1 MNELKNRVAVV
12 TGSSSGIGR
21 ATAQRLAQ
29 LGATVVLHGRSNQAG
44 LAEALADLE
53 GEGREH
59 QTIQADIATPQ
70 GCQQLV
76 DFAWQKFSGIDIWM
90 NFAGAD
96 VLTGA
101 TKELPFDEKMA
112 LLWQTDVM
120 GTIGLCRRVI
130 ERMRNQRSSNFVPA
144 ILNMGWDQ
152 SEQGMSGDAGEMFGP
167 IKSAVMAYTRSL
179 ARSVAPS
186 IRVNAV
192 APGWIQT
199 SWGNEAPDYWHTRA
213 QRESLRGRWG
223 SPEDVAAAAV
233 YLVSPAAD
241 FINGQILAVNGGFRH
256 EFDPAPAPD
265 QNSSD

>member
-1 MNELKNRVAVV
+1 MNELRDRVAVV

-44 LAEALADLE
+44 LMETQASLE
-53 GEGREH
+53 GEGRRH
-59 QTIQADIATPQ
+59 SSILTDIATAE
-70 GCQQLV
+70 GCQRLV
-76 DFAWQKFSGIDIWM
+76 DFAWQEFPQIDIWI

-96 VLTGA
+96 VLTGTA
-101 TKELPFDEKMA
+101 KELSFEEK
-112 LLWQTDVM
+112 LSVLWQTDVM
-120 GTIGLCRRVI
+120 GTIRLCRSVV
-130 ERMRNQRSSNFVPA
+130 EQMKSQPRSTPVPT

-167 IKSAVMAYTRSL
+167 IKSAVMAFTRSL

-199 SWGNEAPDYWHTRA
+199 SWGDEAPDYWQSRA

-223 SPEDVAAAAV
+223 SAEDVAAAAA
-233 YLVSPAAD
+233 YLVSPTAD

-256 EFDPAPAPD
+256 EFDPEAAPD